1 MLWACLR
8 FPGLAFSAAF
18 AAIPETG
25 PSALLD
31 HKARQRLIAATN
43 AEASSLG
50 VRRGQSLAAA
60 RALCPALEV
69 RPRDPI
75 AEERLL
81 TELAAWC
88 YQFSGH
94 VSLVPPNALLMEVGA
109 SLRLF
114 DGWPVLAERLRSGLV
129 GQGHAHTLAA
139 TPFAAASWVFAASA
153 DGMVLPDHEGVRRM
167 LGALPLAQ
175 SGLPVATVASLQA
188 MGFRRLAEVIRLPRP
203 ELTRRIGREGVNWL
217 DRVQG
222 HASGV
227 LPAWQPPASF
237 RQKIEFDAELDGSQP
252 LLFPLR
258 RLTRSLANLLAAR
271 DGGVQRF
278 TLTLEHAR
286 GETTHV
292 VVAMAAPQRD
302 AERLFELARTRLER
316 TALPAPARAIELEAA
331 ELPVFRPP
339 VRDLFEP
346 VRGDGLDWPTLDE
359 RLRARLGDAA
369 LRQIALVA
377 DHRPEYASR
386 YGKPTDTVSPPRQRR
401 PLWLLRR
408 PQPMRPE
415 PAAVL
420 AGPER
425 IESGWWDGDDTRRD
439 YYIVRTAQG
448 QHAWAYLPPGTLDGW
463 MLHGWF
469 A

>member
-18 AAIPETG
+18 AATPEAG

-31 HKARQRLIAATN
+31 HKARQRLIAMAN
-43 AEASSLG
+43 DEAVGLG
-50 VRRGQSLAAA
+50 IRRGQSLAAA

-69 RPRDPI
+69 KPRDTD
-75 AEERLL
+75 AEARLL
-81 TELAAWC
+81 GELAAWC

-94 VSLVPPNALLMEVGA
+94 VSLVPPHAILMEVGA

-114 DGWPVLAERLRSGLV
+114 DGWPVLAERLRQGLLE
-129 GQGHAHTLAA
+129 QGHAHTLAV

-153 DGMVLPDHEGVRRM
+153 DGMVLPEREGVRRM
-167 LGALPLAQ
+167 LEALPLKQ
-175 SGLPVATVASLQA
+175 SGLPTATVSSLQA
-188 MGFRRLAEVIRLPRP
+188 MGFRRLEDVFRLPRP

-217 DRVQG
+217 DRIRGQ
-222 HASGV
+222 AADA
-227 LPAWQPPASF
+227 LPAWHPPANF
-237 RQKIEFDAELDGSQP
+237 QQKIEFDGELDGSQP

-286 GETTHV
+286 DEATRV
-292 VVAMAAPQRD
+292 VVAMATPQRD

-316 TALPAPARAIELEAA
+316 TSLPAPARAIELDAE
-331 ELPVFRPP
+331 ELPIFRPP
-339 VRDLFEP
+339 LRDLFEP

-377 DHRPEYASR
+377 DHRPERAWR
-386 YGKPTDTVSPPRQRR
+386 HGTPTGAVSPPHARR
-401 PLWLLRR
+401 PLWLLPR
-408 PQPMRPE
+408 PLPLRPN
-415 PAAVL
+415 PTAVL

-425 IESGWWDGDDTRRD
+425 IESGWWDGGDTRRD
-439 YYIVRTAQG
+439 YYIVRTVEG
-448 QHAWAYLPPGTLDGW
+448 QQAWAYLPVGTLDGW

>member
-18 AAIPETG
+18 AVVPEAG

-31 HKARQRLIAATN
+31 HKARQRLIAAANT
-43 AEASSLG
+43 EASSFG

-69 RPRDPI
+69 RPRDPG

-81 TELAAWC
+81 AELAAWC

-94 VSLVPPNALLMEVGA
+94 VSLVPPNAILMEVGA

-114 DGWPVLAERLRSGLV
+114 DGWPLLAGRLRAGLA

-153 DGMVLPDHEGVRRM
+153 DGIVLPEHEGVRRM
-167 LGALPLAQ
+167 LAALPLKQ
-175 SGLPVATVASLQA
+175 SGLPAATVTSLQA
-188 MGFRRLAEVIRLPRP
+188 MGFRRLDEVFRLPRP

-217 DRVQG
+217 DRVRG
-222 HASGV
+222 HASDV

-237 RQKIEFDAELDGSQP
+237 RQKIEFDGELDGSQP

-258 RLTRSLANLLAAR
+258 RLTRALANQLAAR

-286 GETTHV
+286 GEATRIA
-292 VVAMAAPQRD
+292 VAMAAPQRD

-316 TALPAPARAIELEAA
+316 ASLPAPARAIELDAA

-386 YGKPTDTVSPPRQRR
+386 YGRPGDTVSPPRRRR
-401 PLWLLRR
+401 PLWLLPR

-425 IESGWWDGDDTRRD
+425 IESGWWDGGDTRRD

-448 QHAWAYLPPGTLDGW
+448 QQAWAYLPPGTLDGW

>member
-18 AAIPETG
+18 AATPEAG

-31 HKARQRLIAATN
+31 TRARQRLIAAAN
-43 AEASSLG
+43 PEATTFG

-69 RPRDPI
+69 RPRDRE
-75 AEERLL
+75 AEARLL
-81 TELAAWC
+81 AELAAWC

-94 VSLVPPNALLMEVGA
+94 VSLVPPGAILMELGA

-114 DGWPVLAERLRSGLV
+114 DGWPVLAERLCQGLSE
-129 GQGHAHTLAA
+129 QGHAHTMAA
-139 TPFAAASWVFAASA
+139 TPFPAASWVFAAHA
-153 DGMVLPDHEGVRRM
+153 DGMVLPEREGVIRM
-167 LGALPLAQ
+167 LGALSLDRA
-175 SGLPVATVASLQA
+175 GLPATTVKSLHA
-188 MGFRRLAEVIRLPRP
+188 MGFRRLDEVFRLPRP
-203 ELTRRIGREGVNWL
+203 ELTRRIGRDGVNWL
-217 DRVQG
+217 DRIRGQAT
-222 HASGV
+222 HPLA
-227 LPAWQPPASF
+227 AWQPPANF
-237 RQKIEFDAELDGSQP
+237 QQKIEFDSELDGSQP

-258 RLTRSLANLLAAR
+258 RLTRALANLLAAR

-286 GETTHV
+286 GATTRV

-316 TALPAPARAIELEAA
+316 TVLPAPARAIELDAE

-377 DHRPEYASR
+377 DHRPERAMR
-386 YGKPTDTVSPPRQRR
+386 YGTPDSTVSPPRRRR
-401 PLWLLRR
+401 PLWLLPR
-408 PQPMRPE
+408 PLPMRPE
-415 PAAVL
+415 PTAVL

-425 IESGWWDGDDTRRD
+425 IESGWWDGEDTRRD
-439 YYIVRTAQG
+439 YYIVRTANG
-448 QHAWAYLPPGTLDGW
+448 QQAWAYLPPGTLDGW

>member
-18 AAIPETG
+18 AATAEAG

-31 HKARQRLIAATN
+31 TRSRQRLIAAAN
-43 AEASSLG
+43 ADATAAG

-60 RALCPALEV
+60 RALCPALDV
-69 RPRDPI
+69 RPRDRS
-75 AEERLL
+75 AESRLL
-81 TELAAWC
+81 GELAAWC

-94 VSLVPPNALLMEVGA
+94 VSLVPPAAILLELGA

-114 DGWPVLAERLRSGLV
+114 DGWPVIAERLRHGL
-129 GQGHAHTLAA
+129 GEQGHAHTMAA
-139 TPFAAASWVFAASA
+139 TPFPAASWVFAAHA
-153 DGMVLPDHEGVRRM
+153 DGMVLPDPQGVVRM
-167 LGALPLAQ
+167 LGALSLGQA
-175 SGLPVATVASLQA
+175 GLPATTVKSLQA
-188 MGFRRLAEVIRLPRP
+188 MGFRRLDDIFRLPRP
-203 ELTRRIGREGVNWL
+203 ELTRRIGRDGVNWL
-217 DRVQG
+217 DRLRGQA
-222 HASGV
+222 ASP

-237 RQKIEFDAELDGSQP
+237 RQKIEFDSELDGSQP

-286 GETTHV
+286 GATTRV
-292 VVAMAAPQRD
+292 VVAMAAPQRE

-316 TALPAPARAIELEAA
+316 TVLPAPARALELDAE

-346 VRGDGLDWPTLDE
+346 IRGDGLDWPTLDE

-369 LRQIALVA
+369 LRQIAMVA
-377 DHRPEYASR
+377 DHRPERAMR
-386 YGKPTDTVSPPRQRR
+386 YGPPDATVALPRRRR
-401 PLWLLRR
+401 PLWLLPR
-408 PQPMRPE
+408 PLPMRPQ

-439 YYIVRTAQG
+439 YYIVRTPSG
-448 QHAWAYLPPGTLDGW
+448 QQAWAYLPPGTLDGW

>member
-18 AAIPETG
+18 AASPEAG

-31 HKARQRLIAATN
+31 HKSRQRLIAAAN
-43 AEASSLG
+43 ADANAQG

-60 RALCPALEV
+60 RALCPSLEV
-69 RPRDPI
+69 RPRDPA
-75 AEERLL
+75 AENRLL

-94 VSLVPPNALLMEVGA
+94 VSLVPYNAILMEVGA

-114 DGWPVLAERLRSGLV
+114 DGWPVLAERLRAGLAE
-129 GQGHAHTLAA
+129 QGHAHTMAA

-153 DGMVLPDHEGVRRM
+153 DGMVIGEREGVRRM
-167 LGALPLAQ
+167 LGELPLAQ
-175 SGLPVATVASLQA
+175 AGLPAATVASLQA
-188 MGFRRLAEVIRLPRP
+188 MGFRRLGEIFRLPRP
-203 ELTRRIGREGVNWL
+203 ELTRRIGRDGVNWL
-217 DRVQG
+217 DRLRG
-222 HASGV
+222 DAADA
-227 LPAWQPPASF
+227 LPAWQPPANF
-237 RQKIEFDAELDGSQP
+237 VQKIEFDMELDGSQP

-286 GETTHV
+286 GESTRI

-316 TALPAPARAIELEAA
+316 ATLPAPARSIEIDAA
-331 ELPVFRPP
+331 ELPTFRPP
-339 VRDLFEP
+339 LRDLFEP
-346 VRGDGLDWPTLDE
+346 IRGDGLDWPTLDE

-377 DHRPEYASR
+377 DHRPERASR
-386 YGKPTDTVSPPRQRR
+386 YGTPGNVVSPPRRRR
-401 PLWLLRR
+401 PLWLLPR
-408 PQPMRPE
+408 PIPMRPE
-415 PAAVL
+415 PAMVL

-425 IESGWWDGDDTRRD
+425 IESGWWDGEDARRD

-448 QHAWAYLPPGTLDGW
+448 QQAWAYLPPGTLDGW

>member
-18 AAIPETG
+18 AATPEAG

-31 HKARQRLIAATN
+31 HQTRQRLIAVAN

-50 VRRGQSLAAA
+50 VRRGQTLAAA
-60 RALCPALEV
+60 RALCPALDV
-69 RPRDPI
+69 RPRDPD
-75 AEERLL
+75 AEGRLL
-81 TELAAWC
+81 AELAAWC

-94 VSLVPPNALLMEVGA
+94 VSLVPPQAILMEVGA

-114 DGWPVLAERLRSGLV
+114 DGWPVLAERLRSGLAE
-129 GQGHAHTLAA
+129 QGHAHTMAA

-153 DGMVLPDHEGVRRM
+153 DGMVLPEREGVRRM
-167 LGALPLAQ
+167 LGGLPLAQ
-175 SGLPVATVASLQA
+175 SGLPGATVTALHA
-188 MGFRRLAEVIRLPRP
+188 MGFRRLDDVFRLPRP
-203 ELTRRIGREGVNWL
+203 ELTRRIGRDGVNWL
-217 DRVQG
+217 DRIRGQS
-222 HASGV
+222 ADA

-237 RQKIEFDAELDGSQP
+237 QQKIEFDAELDGSQP

-258 RLTRSLANLLAAR
+258 RLTRALANLLAAR

-286 GETTHV
+286 GESTRV
-292 VVAMAAPQRD
+292 VVAMASPQRD

-316 TALPAPARAIELEAA
+316 ATLPAPARAIELDAE

-339 VRDLFEP
+339 LRDLFEP
-346 VRGDGLDWPTLDE
+346 IRGDGLDWPTLDE

-377 DHRPEYASR
+377 DHRPERAWR
-386 YGKPTDTVSPPRQRR
+386 YGTPDAVVSLPRRRR
-401 PLWLLRR
+401 PLWLLPR
-408 PQPMRPE
+408 PMPMHPE
-415 PAAVL
+415 PALVL

-425 IESGWWDGDDTRRD
+425 IESGWWDGADARRD
-439 YYIVRTAQG
+439 YYIVRTVNG

>member
-18 AAIPETG
+18 AATPEAG

-31 HKARQRLIAATN
+31 SRARQRLIATAN
-43 AEASSLG
+43 AEARAQG
-50 VRRGQSLAAA
+50 VRRGQSVAAA
-60 RALCPALEV
+60 RALSPALDV
-69 RPRDPI
+69 RPRDPK
-75 AEERLL
+75 AEQRLL
-81 TELAAWC
+81 AELAAWC

-94 VSLVPPNALLMEVGA
+94 VSLVPPNAILMEIGA

-114 DGWPVLAERLRSGLV
+114 DGWPVLAERVRAGLAE
-129 GQGHAHTLAA
+129 QGHAHTLAA
-139 TPFAAASWVFAASA
+139 TPFASASWVFAATA
-153 DGMVLPDHEGVRRM
+153 DGMVIPEREGVIRM
-167 LGALPLAQ
+167 LGALPLTQA
-175 SGLPVATVASLQA
+175 GLPAQAVTALHA
-188 MGFRRLAEVIRLPRP
+188 MGFRRLDEIFKLPRP
-203 ELTRRIGREGVNWL
+203 ELTRRIGRQGVGWL
-217 DRVQG
+217 DRIRGQ
-222 HASGV
+222 AADA
-227 LPAWQPPASF
+227 LPAWQPPARF
-237 RQKIEFDAELDGSQP
+237 QQKIEFDAELDGSQP

-258 RLTRSLANLLAAR
+258 RLTRALANLLAAR

-286 GETTHV
+286 NETTRI

-316 TALPAPARAIELEAA
+316 TTLPAPARAIELDAD

-339 VRDLFEP
+339 MRDLFEP
-346 VRGDGLDWPTLDE
+346 IRGDGLDWPTLDE

-369 LRQIALVA
+369 LRQLMVVN
-377 DHRPEYASR
+377 DHRPERASR
-386 YGKPTDTVSPPRQRR
+386 HGVPSATVTLPRGRR
-401 PLWLLRR
+401 PLWLLPR
-408 PQPMRPE
+408 PMPMRPD
-415 PAAVL
+415 PASVL

-425 IESGWWDGDDTRRD
+425 IESGWWDGADTRRD
-439 YYIVRTAQG
+439 YYIVRTVHG
-448 QHAWAYLPPGTLDGW
+448 QQAWAYLPPGTLDGW

>member
-18 AAIPETG
+18 AATPEAG
-25 PSALLD
+25 PAALLD
-31 HKARQRLIAATN
+31 VRARQRLIAAANGDAT
-43 AEASSLG
+43 ALG
-50 VRRGQSLAAA
+50 VRRGQSVAAA
-60 RALCPALEV
+60 RALCPALHV
-69 RPRDPI
+69 RPRDRD
-75 AEERLL
+75 AEHRLL
-81 TELAAWC
+81 ADLAAWC

-94 VSLVPPNALLMEVGA
+94 VSLVPPHAILMEVGA

-114 DGWPVLAERLRSGLV
+114 EGWPVLAMRLREGLQA
-129 GQGHAHTLAA
+129 QGHHHTIAA
-139 TPFAAASWVFAASA
+139 TPFAAASWVFSATA
-153 DGMVLPDHEGVRRM
+153 DGMVLPEREGVIRM
-167 LGALPLAQ
+167 LAALPLSQ
-175 SGLPVATVASLQA
+175 SGLPGSTVKTLHA
-188 MGFRRLAEVIRLPRP
+188 MGFRRLDDVFRLPRP
-203 ELTRRIGREGVNWL
+203 ELTRRIGRAGVNWL
-217 DRVQG
+217 DRIRG
-222 HASGV
+222 RANEA

-237 RQKIEFDAELDGSQP
+237 QQRIEFDAELDGSQP

-258 RLTRSLANLLAAR
+258 RLTRALANLLAAR

-286 GETTHV
+286 GETTAI

-316 TALPAPARAIELEAA
+316 ATLPAAARAMALHAD

-346 VRGDGLDWPTLDE
+346 IRGDGLDWATLDE

-369 LRQIALVA
+369 LRQIMLVE
-377 DHRPEYASR
+377 DHRPERASR
-386 YGKPTDTVSPPRQRR
+386 YGTPGRLASGPARRR
-401 PLWLLRR
+401 PLWLLPR
-408 PQPMRPE
+408 PQPLRPA
-415 PAAVL
+415 PQALL

-425 IESGWWDGDDTRRD
+425 IESGWWDGEDARRD
-439 YYIVRTAQG
+439 YYIVRTVHG
-448 QHAWAYLPPGTLDGW
+448 QQAWAYVPPGSLDGW